1 MPPPDDNYTVE
12 ETEINDFETGF
23 ITGVL
28 AAWGI
33 KGQPTEQQF
42 RDALALM
49 MEEARKVDGETAS
62 TLPSNPKDN

>member
-12 ETEINDFETGF
+12 ETELTDFETGF
-23 ITGVL
+23 LSGVL

-49 MEEARKVDGETAS
+49 MEEAPKVDGETAS
-62 TLPSNPKDN
+62 DRPGRPEGT